1 MYVNIHIVGRLA
13 RIGNIEYCD
22 ALEFVHSKED
32 DDDDDWPSFDE
43 EFIQNFKS
51 KEDYFYLL
59 EKLKN
64 IKLKKLKITYH
75 HATQSGDTTQGAPP
89 KVVERWYKS
98 AV

>member
-1 MYVNIHIVGRLA
+1 L
-13 RIGNIEYCD
+13 
-22 ALEFVHSKED
+22 K
-32 DDDDDWPSFDE
+32 
-43 EFIQNFKS
+43 NFKS